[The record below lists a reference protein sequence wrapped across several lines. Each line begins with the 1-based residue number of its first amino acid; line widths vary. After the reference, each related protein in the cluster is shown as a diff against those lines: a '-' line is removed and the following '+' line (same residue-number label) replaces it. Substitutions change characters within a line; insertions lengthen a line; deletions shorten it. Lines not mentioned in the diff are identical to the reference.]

1 MSEQIKPE
9 ASHTESME
17 VESAGI
23 KKVDTIHGDEA
34 VKVLAGYEGD
44 QTWTAEEEKKLRIKI
59 DIRLL
64 PILCITYALLYADK
78 VLLGQAVCH
87 L

>member
-1 MSEQIKPE
+1 MSDHIKPE

-23 KKVDTIHGDEA
+23 KKIDTIHGDEA
-34 VKVLAGYEGD
+34 VKVLAAYEGE
-44 QTWTAEEEKKLRIKI
+44 QTWTEDEEKKLRTKI

-64 PILCITYALLYADK
+64 PILCISYALLYADK
-78 VLLGQAVCH
+78 VLLGQAASY